1 MPTAHIKELA
11 AIREQQKTLQEK
23 ENKIISEAIAE
34 LSTSLIDAHALDIN
48 YDILIGGVLEVIE
61 KTKQG
66 DNITEAWKVSG
77 ERFRKDQKKRNGK
90 KNTKTAK
97 EIKKI
102 KSNDE

>member
-23 ENKIISEAIAE
+23 ENKIISGAIAE
-34 LSTSLIDAHALDIN
+34 LSTSLIDAHALDID
-48 YDILIGGVLEVIE
+48 YDILIGGVLDVIE

-66 DNITEAWKVSG
+66 DKITEAWKLSG
-77 ERFRKDQKKRNGK
+77 EKFRKDKKKRNGK
-90 KNTKTAK
+90 KSTKPAK
-97 EIKKI
+97 EIKKN

>member
-66 DNITEAWKVSG
+66 DKITEAWKVSG
-77 ERFRKDQKKRNGK
+77 ERFRKEQKKRNGK
-90 KNTKTAK
+90 KSTNPAK
-97 EIKKI
+97 EIKKN